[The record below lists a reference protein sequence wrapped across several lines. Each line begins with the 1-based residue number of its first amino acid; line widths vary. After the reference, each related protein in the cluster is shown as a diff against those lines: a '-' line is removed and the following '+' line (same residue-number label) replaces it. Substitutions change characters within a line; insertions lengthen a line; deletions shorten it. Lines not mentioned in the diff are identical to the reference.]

1 MFLGASQT
9 MLKYDLLF
17 LILEQRDGEFLVSRK
32 PGLIELQLVKLLTT
46 LYSKTQVKV
55 IEDLFLGD
63 ITRSIADH
71 NDKMPSHLRLRI
83 PYAVPH
89 IGYEA
94 DGVSRRQTEACAAV
108 FLSVILG
115 EGAIAGS
122 EIRHAL
128 RPIDVSPEGSDQL
141 EHDLLNHFLGRGTVG
156 REPSEIYLSLDDT
169 RRARELSF
177 IPVDH
182 DGSIQCGTKPGL
194 LDFSAEWV
202 DLSRYNL
209 TNSRTA
215 AEHRRRARSTRAI
228 TRWAYTL

>member
-1 MFLGASQT
+1 MSKNEDVLRGVTDDAKVRPSILDPRTKRWRIFSLEEAWVDRTPVGKIIDDTIFENSMLTKFRSRYVSGFVALSHLMPQIEVDHSRPAS
-9 MLKYDLLF
+9 
-17 LILEQRDGEFLVSRK
+17 
-32 PGLIELQLVKLLTT
+32 P
-46 LYSKTQVKV
+46 QVKV
-55 IEDLFLGD
+55 IEDLFMGD

-94 DGVSRRQTEACAAV
+94 DGVPRRQTEACAAV

-141 EHDLLNHFLGRGTVG
+141 EHDL
-156 REPSEIYLSLDDT
+156 
-169 RRARELSF
+169 
-177 IPVDH
+177 
-182 DGSIQCGTKPGL
+182 
-194 LDFSAEWV
+194 
-202 DLSRYNL
+202 
-209 TNSRTA
+209 
-215 AEHRRRARSTRAI
+215 
-228 TRWAYTL
+228 